1 MTLQEFF
8 DTDYF
13 KSLVFEANCYRALEQ
28 GGVDNWEW
36 YCESY
41 TDYCNEL
48 GANSIDDHGKYVYE
62 DYIDIRCMD
71 LKNMLYLPIAQYRL
85 TMKNNTNYE
94 KCNYCGEQ
102 C

>member
-1 MTLQEFF
+1 MTLEEFF

-48 GANSIDDHGKYVYE
+48 GADSIDEVADQEIRATKAVY
-62 DYIDIRCMD
+62 
-71 LKNMLYLPIAQYRL
+71 KND
-85 TMKNNTNYE
+85 
-94 KCNYCGEQ
+94 
-102 C
+102 